1 MRHNSRFI
9 VAAVGSLMIALGVL
23 ARGAPPAHA
32 QQYPAPSSTPQG
44 SPPLGLPPVLP
55 SGPPPPAPPPSP
67 LVSGLQVTLTP
78 FLPLTGINAAIST
91 PLARAPVVNA
101 SVGAFQLLG
110 HLDAVPFTGLIEISD
125 GPFAVLGEAL
135 HLPVGTS
142 ITTRNVFFS
151 GGNASLITSEGTADF
166 FYHVLAEP
174 TQSLDAGIGFRP
186 WSFTAAISLN
196 GRIARSV
203 NITQAAKWADPLI
216 AARYRYNFGN
226 GLTVTVYGDFGGFG
240 VGAHTDWQVLG
251 TIDYALKS
259 WVSLRVGYIS
269 LNFDYSASSSP
280 IGFDVHIKGPILL
293 ASFRF

>member
-1 MRHNSRFI
+1 MQQSIRAVLESLALALAVI
-9 VAAVGSLMIALGVL
+9 GATASPAA
-23 ARGAPPAHA
+23 A
-32 QQYPAPSSTPQG
+32 QQGPPPSE
-44 SPPLGLPPVLP
+44 LPPVLP
-55 SGPPPPAPPPSP
+55 SGSPPAPSPSP
-67 LVSGLQVTLTP
+67 LVSGLQVTATP
-78 FLPLTGINAAIST
+78 FLPLTGINAAVST

-101 SVGAFQLLG
+101 SVGAFKLLG

-125 GPFAVLGEAL
+125 GPFSLLGEAL

-151 GGNASLITSEGTADF
+151 GGSASLNTNEGTADF

-174 TQSLDAGIGFRP
+174 AQSLDVGIGFRP
-186 WSFTAAISLN
+186 WSFTADITLN

-203 NITQAAKWADPLI
+203 GFTQSAKWADPLI

-226 GLTVTVYGDFGGFG
+226 RFAVTAYGDFGGFG
-240 VGAHTDWQVLG
+240 VGAHTDWQVIG
-251 TIDYALKS
+251 TIDYTLKP
-259 WVSLRVGYIS
+259 WVSLRVGYVS
-269 LNFDYSASSSP
+269 LNFDYSAASLP